1 MGKLVASE
9 GDSVK
14 QRGSCPAT
22 EEHGNKG
29 GASETP
35 LGRGARPAGR
45 SGGAFS
51 EQWRAGSQHLP
62 DGPPRPEQAG
72 LQGAPRP
79 VPCGRARRAC
89 RSGLSACAQRGA
101 EPLIAMESAEAEAS
115 ESRPEEDG
123 AVPAGDLQLPEQ
135 PAATVRCGGWRGG
148 PSHRFWAAGL
158 GAAYPRGRAPGF
170 RELRRPDAA
179 PLQRGGVR
187 DSAEG
192 RPGTLSCG
200 RGCSRERL
208 CSAGLGLS
216 APGTQSP
223 LLPGW
228 CSRAARCLPA
238 AVVPD
243 TDNCN

>member
-1 MGKLVASE
+1 MNKHLVKKLVASE

-14 QRGSCPAT
+14 QRGSCPAI
-22 EEHGNKG
+22 EEHGNEG
-29 GASETP
+29 GGSETP
-35 LGRGARPAGR
+35 QERGARPAGR

-51 EQWRAGSQHLP
+51 EQRREGSQHLP

-72 LQGAPRP
+72 LRGAPRP

-89 RSGLSACAQRGA
+89 RSGLGACAQRGA

-123 AVPAGDLQLPEQ
+123 ALPAGDLPLPEQ

-148 PSHRFWAAGL
+148 PSHRFWSAGP

-179 PLQRGGVR
+179 PLRRGGAR

-192 RPGTLSCG
+192 RPAL
-200 RGCSRERL
+200 REGLQPGAALL
-208 CSAGLGLS
+208 CRSGAVRSGNAG
-216 APGTQSP
+216 PV
-223 LLPGW
+223 LLGW
-228 CSRAARCLPA
+228 CSRCLPA
-238 AVVPD
+238 AIAPD
-243 TDNCN
+243 ADNCN